1 MDIEKNEKKKE
12 TPRWVK
18 IFLSAVMIA
27 SACFVLV
34 NAVTDIFARPNKE
47 LFEDTIKQGDYV
59 SGTGVYAT
67 NEFFTVKHTVSGLIP
82 IRTDYYYLVFN
93 RKETEYA
100 VVRAEKGWSDKIHSD
115 GGEIDI
121 SGRVRRLPSQGH
133 YAVQSAL
140 KELNMTTLETS
151 YIYVDMT
158 TKLNAVMLLIGAVT
172 ALLGAL
178 LCNAAMKKKFDNE
191 QHEKAA
197 ALSGAFAFF
206 IGLVLVIFAMC

>member
-18 IFLSAVMIA
+18 IVLSAVLIA

-34 NAVTDIFARPNKE
+34 NAVMDICAKPNKE
-47 LFEDTIKQGDYV
+47 LFEDTIEQGDYV
-59 SGTGVYAT
+59 SGIGVYAT
-67 NEFFTVKHTVSGLIP
+67 DEFFTVKHTASGLIP

-93 RKETEYA
+93 RKQSEYT
-100 VVRAEKGWSDKIHSD
+100 VVRAQKGWSDKIRT

-121 SGRVRRLPSQGH
+121 SGRVRSLPSRGH
-133 YAVQSAL
+133 YAVASAL
-140 KELNMTTLETS
+140 EELNMTKLETS

-158 TKLNAVMLLIGAVT
+158 AKLNAIMLLIGAAT
-172 ALLGAL
+172 AAVGAL
-178 LCNAAMKKKFDNE
+178 LCNAAMKKRFDSE

-197 ALSGAFAFF
+197 ALSGAFVFF
-206 IGLVLVIFAMC
+206 IGLVLIIFAMC